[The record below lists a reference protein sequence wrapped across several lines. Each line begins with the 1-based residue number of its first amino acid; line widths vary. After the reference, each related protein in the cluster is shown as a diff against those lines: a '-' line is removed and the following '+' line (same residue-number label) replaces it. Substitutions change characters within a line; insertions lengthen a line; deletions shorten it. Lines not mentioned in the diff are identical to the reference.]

1 MAKRLSGQ
9 RYAQAIFE
17 LALENG
23 VVEEWDQD
31 LRLASDVL
39 QDDEFA
45 LFLKHAEISAERKI
59 TAVESVLAQVHP
71 LVRNLVSLLVSRNGV
86 DAMADV
92 QASYTALLDEHLGR
106 QRVEVTA
113 AVPLEEAELDRIS
126 RFAAALTG
134 KEVVVTARVDEN
146 ILGGLVIQIGDQL
159 LDGSTSSALD
169 RLRHNVR
176 AQAA

>member
-1 MAKRLSGQ
+1 VANRLSGQ

-17 LALENG
+17 LALENQL
-23 VVEEWDQD
+23 VEEWDQD

-39 QDDEFA
+39 QDEEFA
-45 LFLKHAEISAERKI
+45 VFLKHAEVPAERKVAAI
-59 TAVESVLAQVHP
+59 EAVLTEVHP
-71 LVRNLVSLLVSRNGV
+71 MVRNLVSLLVSRDGV

-92 QASYTALLDEHLGR
+92 QAGYSRLLYEHLGR

-113 AVPLEEAELDRIS
+113 AVPLDDAELERIT

-134 KEVVVTARVDEN
+134 KEVVVTTQVDEN
-146 ILGGLVIQIGDQL
+146 ILGGLIIQIGDQL
-159 LDGSTSSALD
+159 LDGSTSSTLQ
-169 RLRHNVR
+169 RMRQSVR

>member
-23 VVEEWDQD
+23 LVEEWDQD
-31 LRLASDVL
+31 LHLASDVL

-45 LFLKHAEISAERKI
+45 LFLKHAGISAERKI

-86 DAMADV
+86 DAIADV

-113 AVPLEEAELDRIS
+113 AVPLEEAELERIT

-134 KEVVVTARVDEN
+134 KEVVVTARVDED
-146 ILGGLVIQIGDQL
+146 ILSGLVIQIGDQL